1 MCGILSEFVEAKGD
15 TAKKPK
21 SDKQHF
27 REWIRNV
34 DRQQTDK
41 GEENFKEHVIA
52 GTRLHHEGGA
62 FFVPLYISIADISYF
77 L

>member
-1 MCGILSEFVEAKGD
+1 MCGILLEFVEAKED

-27 REWIRNV
+27 RVWIRNA

-41 GEENFKEHVIA
+41 GEENFKEHVIEA
-52 GTRLHHEGGA
+52 PVFSMKGVL
-62 FFVPLYISIADISYF
+62 FLCPYIYKHR
-77 L
+77 

>member
-1 MCGILSEFVEAKGD
+1 MCGILDEFVESKGD
-15 TAKKPK
+15 KTKKPK

-27 REWIRNV
+27 RVWIRNA

-52 GTRLHHEGGA
+52 APVFIMKGGA

-77 L
+77 P

>member
-1 MCGILSEFVEAKGD
+1 MSGILDEFVESEGD

-27 REWIRNV
+27 RVWIRNA

-41 GEENFKEHVIA
+41 GEENFKEHVI
-52 GTRLHHEGGA
+52 
-62 FFVPLYISIADISYF
+62 
-77 L
+77 